1 MKSANIR
8 FKNRSGLELAGRI
21 DLPEDERPVAW
32 AMFAHCFTCGKNLK
46 STSQISRALTREKI
60 AVLRFDFTGLG
71 NSEGDF
77 SRSTLSSNVEDLLA
91 AADWLKDNHQA
102 PELLI
107 GHSFGGA
114 AVLQTVRHLPAVR
127 AVATLA
133 APYDPRH
140 VKHLFKDSI
149 ADIEQRG
156 EAQVHVAGREFTI
169 GREFITDLE
178 DEHSRQRLENL
189 AAALLVMHS
198 PNDQIVDIENAR
210 LIYEAAKHPKSL
222 ISLDGADH
230 LLTREAD
237 ACYAGQMIA
246 TWAARYLDQ
255 DSKRSKDSH
264 IIDNRV
270 TVRTERGGFFTEV
283 YANGHPM
290 TADEPV
296 DYGGTNR
303 GPTPYDYLLVA
314 LGACTSM
321 TIQMYA
327 GNKNWP
333 LESAVIRLTH
343 RKIHAQDCATCETRE
358 GKLDYFDREVELIGD
373 LDTNQ
378 RQRLLAIAERCPV
391 HRTIHSELVVNTSLK
406 TESAD

>member
-8 FKNRSGLELAGRI
+8 FTNRSGLELAGRI

-32 AMFAHCFTCGKNLK
+32 AIFAHCFTCGKNLK
-46 STSQISRALTREKI
+46 STSHISRALTREKI

-71 NSEGDF
+71 SSEGDF

-91 AADWLKDNHQA
+91 AANWLKDNHQA
-102 PELLI
+102 PEILI

-114 AVLQTVRHLPAVR
+114 AALQAAPHLPEVR

-140 VKHLFKDSI
+140 VKHLLKGSI
-149 ADIEQRG
+149 ADIEQQGVAKVRI
-156 EAQVHVAGREFTI
+156 AGREFTI
-169 GREFITDLE
+169 GREFIADLE
-178 DEHSRQRLENL
+178 GEHSRQRLENL
-189 AAALLVMHS
+189 GAALLVMHS
-198 PNDQIVDIENAR
+198 PNDQIVDIDNAK
-210 LIYEAAKHPKSL
+210 LIYEAARHPKSM

-230 LLTREAD
+230 LLSREKD

-246 TWAARYLDQ
+246 TWAARYLEL
-255 DSKRSKDSH
+255 DSKSRKDRH
-264 IIDNRV
+264 VIDNRV
-270 TVRTERGGFFTEV
+270 TVRTEVGEFFTEV

-290 TADEPV
+290 VADEPV

-343 RKIHAQDCATCETRE
+343 KKIHAKDCATCETRD
-358 GKLDYFDREVELIGD
+358 GKLDYIDREVELIGE
-373 LDTNQ
+373 LDASQ
-378 RQRLLAIAERCPV
+378 RQRLLEIAERCPV

-406 TESAD
+406 GKSAD